1 MRKLIIFGAFAVLLM
16 FMAARLYQ
24 RAHQPGLAVLGAVP
38 AFSLTDTEG
47 RAVSDATLKGR
58 VWVVNFVFTRCAGPC
73 PLLTARLSA
82 IAQGHRSDPRFHA
95 VSLSVDP
102 EYDTPTVLRSYAQ
115 RYRANTDLWHFLTG
129 TPTMISNLM
138 VQGFKIGT
146 GETMLFH
153 SNRFVL
159 VDKDLQIRGYYDGQL
174 PEDMDRLKGDVGRL
188 LRETPS

>member
-24 RAHQPGLAVLGAVP
+24 RTHQPELPVLGAVP
-38 AFSLTDTEG
+38 AFSLTDAES

-58 VWVVNFVFTRCAGPC
+58 VWVVNFVFTRCEGPC
-73 PLLTARLSA
+73 PLLTARLSN
-82 IAQGHRSDPRFHA
+82 IAGNYRDDPRFRA

-102 EYDTPTVLRSYAQ
+102 EYDTPTVLKAYAKK
-115 RYRANTDLWHFLTG
+115 YRADAELWYFLTG
-129 TPTMISNLM
+129 APTTISDLM

-146 GETMLFH
+146 GESPLFH

-174 PEDMDRLKGDVGRL
+174 PEDIDKLKSDVKRL